1 MARRRDIDRL
11 TELEELFA
19 DLWQVPR
26 FAAGLRRGY
35 RPQLDVSRSDD
46 PPELKI
52 VVELA
57 GADPD
62 RIQIIL
68 DGRRLVIAGERPRPR
83 SDGEVWYRSEIEYG
97 PFERQ
102 LELTED
108 VDAKKTSATYE
119 RGLLRIVMPIV
130 PRAPQPARVPIEVR
144 RAP

>member
-35 RPQLDVSRSDD
+35 RPQIDVVRCED
-46 PPELKI
+46 PPAIKI
-52 VVELA
+52 VVEIA

-62 RIQIIL
+62 RIQVVL
-68 DGRRLVIAGERPRPR
+68 DGRRLLITGERARPR
-83 SDGEVWYRSEIEYG
+83 GEGEVWYRSEIEYG

-102 LELTED
+102 LELAED
-108 VDAKKTSATYE
+108 VDADETRATYD
-119 RGLLRIVMPIV
+119 RGLLRIMLPIAV
-130 PRAPQPARVPIEVR
+130 RTPKAAAVPIEVR
-144 RAP
+144 RGP